1 MNVDQLLD
9 ILAVEPGDDV
19 DHFIGNSPADRD
31 RPVYGGQLLAQALMA
46 AGATVDSGRAP
57 HSLHAYFVRSGSAH
71 TPIDYRV
78 ERIRDGRGF
87 SHRSVVAFQSG
98 REIFRQMASFQVPT
112 GGPSY
117 QEPTS
122 VDVALDP
129 STFVGYRDW
138 VRDLSDNQD
147 HPWFAEVLPIDLR
160 YQGAPAPRPR
170 APITGVQHIWMRLLG
185 RVPTDD
191 PVLHAALLAWM
202 SDKTISDVTMYPH
215 AQSWTDAGF
224 DILSL
229 DHSMYFYEPARADE
243 WILFTHE
250 APATRGG
257 RGLARG
263 DMITLEGRRVGALTQ
278 EALLVAPTGDG
289 ASSRSNADPTR
300 GQ

>member
-9 ILAVEPGDDV
+9 IVAVEPGDDL
-19 DHFIGNSPADRD
+19 DHFIGRSPADRD
-31 RPVYGGQLLAQALMA
+31 RPVYGGQLLAQALMS
-46 AGATVDSGRAP
+46 AGATVEPGRAP

-78 ERIRDGRGF
+78 ERIRDGRSF

-98 REIFRQMASFQVPT
+98 REIFRQMLSFQVPT
-112 GGPSY
+112 IGLGY

-122 VDVALDP
+122 VEPGLDP
-129 STFVGYRDW
+129 STFMHYRDW

-147 HPWFAEVLPIDLR
+147 HPWFGEELPVDLR
-160 YQGAPAPRPR
+160 YQDAPAPRPR
-170 APITGVQHIWMRLLG
+170 SPITGVQRIWMRLLG
-185 RVPTDD
+185 QVPTDD

-202 SDKTISDVTMYPH
+202 SDKTISDITMYPH
-215 AQSWTDAGF
+215 AHSWTDAGF

-229 DHSMYFYEPARADE
+229 DHTMYFYEPSRADE
-243 WILFTHE
+243 WTLFTHE

-263 DMITLEGRRVGALTQ
+263 DMISLDGRRVGALVQ
-278 EALLVAPTGDG
+278 EALLVTPDEAGQPRR
-289 ASSRSNADPTR
+289 ASADPVR